1 MADNSMTFS
10 NPLMQLGGEDFLREL
25 TEFMLKRIMEAD
37 VTQRINAEPHER
49 SDERETYRNGYR
61 DRQYH
66 TRLGTLDLRIP
77 KLREGSYFPSFLE
90 ARRLSEK
97 ALNAVIQ
104 EAWINGVSTRKVD
117 ALVQSMGMTGISR
130 SQVSSI
136 CRGIDERVQAFLH
149 RPLEGEWPYLWLDAT
164 YVKVPK
170 NGRVVSVAVII
181 ACAVNLDGRREII
194 GMGIGES
201 EAKAFWLAFLLSLKE
216 RGLEGVKLVISDSH
230 SGLKAAI
237 QQVFCASW
245 QRCRVHFMRNVL
257 GRVSRASRA
266 SQSVVRA
273 ALQQVFVQTEEQNAH
288 ATWREVAAQ
297 LEKNFPAVTEM
308 MDEAEAEGLAYFG
321 FPGAHRVKIH
331 STNTLE
337 RLNKEVKRRSDVVGI
352 FPNEESITRLL
363 GAVLTEQNEEW
374 LLQNRYLPQHSMAEI
389 EQTAENDVIEAL
401 PLSA

>member
-1 MADNSMTFS
+1 M
-10 NPLMQLGGEDFLREL
+10 
-25 TEFMLKRIMEAD
+25 K
-37 VTQRINAEPHER
+37 V
-49 SDERETYRNGYR
+49 
-61 DRQYH
+61 
-66 TRLGTLDLRIP
+66 
-77 KLREGSYFPSFLE
+77 
-90 ARRLSEK
+90 RR
-97 ALNAVIQ
+97 
-104 EAWINGVSTRKVD
+104 
-117 ALVQSMGMTGISR
+117 
-130 SQVSSI
+130 
-136 CRGIDERVQAFLH
+136 
-149 RPLEGEWPYLWLDAT
+149 
-164 YVKVPK
+164 

-216 RGLEGVKLVISDSH
+216 RGLEGVKLGISDSH

-237 QQVFCASW
+237 QQVFSASW

-257 GRVSRASRA
+257 GRVSRA

-297 LEKNFPAVTEM
+297 LEKSFPAVTEM
-308 MDEAEAEGLAYFG
+308 MDEAEADVLAYFG
-321 FPGAHRVKIH
+321 FPKAHRVKIH

-337 RLNKEVKRRSDVVGI
+337 RLNKEVKRRADVVGI

-389 EQTAENDVIEAL
+389 DQTAETEIIEAL

>member
-10 NPLMQLGGEDFLREL
+10 NTLMQLGGEDFLREL
-25 TEFMLKRIMEAD
+25 TEFMLNRIMEAD

-49 SDERETYRNGYR
+49 SDERETYRYGYR

-66 TRLGTLDLRIP
+66 TRLGTLDLRIL

-149 RPLEGEWPYLWLDAT
+149 RPLDGEWPYLWLDAT
-164 YVKVPK
+164 YVKVRK

-230 SGLKAAI
+230 NGLKAAI

-257 GRVSRASRA
+257 GRVSRASPSCVTCWGESA
-266 SQSVVRA
+266 
-273 ALQQVFVQTEEQNAH
+273 E
-288 ATWREVAAQ
+288 
-297 LEKNFPAVTEM
+297 PA
-308 MDEAEAEGLAYFG
+308 
-321 FPGAHRVKIH
+321 
-331 STNTLE
+331 
-337 RLNKEVKRRSDVVGI
+337 
-352 FPNEESITRLL
+352 
-363 GAVLTEQNEEW
+363 
-374 LLQNRYLPQHSMAEI
+374 
-389 EQTAENDVIEAL
+389 
-401 PLSA
+401 